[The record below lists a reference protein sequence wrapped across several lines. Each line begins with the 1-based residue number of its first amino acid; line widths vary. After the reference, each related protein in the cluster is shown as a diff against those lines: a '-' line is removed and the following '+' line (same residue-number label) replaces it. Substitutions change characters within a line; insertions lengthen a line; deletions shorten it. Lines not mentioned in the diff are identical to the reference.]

1 MTTVRYFAAAE
12 DAAGRASESSAAA
25 TLGALRAEL
34 VDAHPA
40 LGAILDRC
48 ALLVDGA
55 RADDDFPLA
64 GAATV
69 DVLPPFAGG

>member
-1 MTTVRYFAAAE
+1 MATVRYFAAAE
-12 DAAGRASESSAAA
+12 DAAGRATEPSDAA
-25 TLGALRAEL
+25 TLGALRVEL

-55 RADDDFPLA
+55 RVDDDFALA
-64 GAATV
+64 GAGTV

>member
-1 MTTVRYFAAAE
+1 MPTVRYFAAAQ
-12 DAAGRASESSAAA
+12 DAAGRESEPAKAL
-25 TLGALRAEL
+25 TLGALRTEL
-34 VDAHPA
+34 VAAHPA

-55 RADDDFPLA
+55 RAADDSTLA
-64 GAATV
+64 EASTV

>member
-1 MTTVRYFAAAE
+1 MATVRYFAAAE
-12 DAAGRASESSAAA
+12 DAAGRATELSDAA
-25 TLGALRAEL
+25 TLGALRVEL

-55 RADDDFPLA
+55 RVDDDFALA
-64 GAATV
+64 GAGTV

>member
-1 MTTVRYFAAAE
+1 MPTVRYFAAAE
-12 DAAGRASESSAAA
+12 DAAGRATESSDAV

-55 RADDDFPLA
+55 RVDDDFALA
-64 GAATV
+64 GVETV

>member
-1 MTTVRYFAAAE
+1 MPTVRYFAAAE
-12 DAAGRASESSAAA
+12 DAAGVDAESTTAV

-34 VDAHPA
+34 VDAHPDLA
-40 LGAILDRC
+40 AILDRC

-55 RADDDFPLA
+55 RVDDHFPLD
-64 GAATV
+64 GVRTV

>member
-1 MTTVRYFAAAE
+1 MATVRYFAAAE
-12 DAAGRASESSAAA
+12 DAAGRANEPTEAA

-48 ALLVDGA
+48 ALLVDGV
-55 RADDDFPLA
+55 RVDDDFALV
-64 GAATV
+64 GAQTV

>member
-1 MTTVRYFAAAE
+1 MATVRYFAAAE
-12 DAAGRASESSAAA
+12 DAAGRANEPTDAA

-48 ALLVDGA
+48 ALLVDGL
-55 RADDDFPLA
+55 RVDDDFALT
-64 GAATV
+64 GAVTV

>member
-1 MTTVRYFAAAE
+1 MATVRYFAAAE
-12 DAAGRASESSAAA
+12 DAAGRANEPTDAV

-55 RADDDFPLA
+55 RVDDDFAWA
-64 GAATV
+64 GVGTV